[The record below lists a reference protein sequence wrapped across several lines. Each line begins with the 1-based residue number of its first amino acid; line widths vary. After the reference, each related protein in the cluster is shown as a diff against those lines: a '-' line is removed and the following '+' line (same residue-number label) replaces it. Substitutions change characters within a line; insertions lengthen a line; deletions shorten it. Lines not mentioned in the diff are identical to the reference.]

1 VDGGK
6 AVAVITQINEGY
18 WRPNG
23 SRMFFGQQIPDGV
36 AHIQVM
42 RTHHSFYDVELRWT
56 TKNAEE
62 HAMPF
67 EQTDEGIIAAFIAMK
82 LTC

>member
-1 VDGGK
+1 M
-6 AVAVITQINEGY
+6 AAITQINEGI
-18 WRPNG
+18 WGTNG
-23 SRMFFGQQIPDGV
+23 TRMFFGHKIPNEIVDV
-36 AHIQVM
+36 RLM
-42 RTHHSFYDVELRWT
+42 RTHHNFYDVEIRWM

-67 EQTDEGIIAAFIAMK
+67 EQSDEGVTAVLVAMK

>member
-1 VDGGK
+1 M
-6 AVAVITQINEGY
+6 AVITQINEGI
-18 WRPNG
+18 WGTNG
-23 SRMFFGQQIPDGV
+23 TRMFFGQKIPNGI
-36 AHIQVM
+36 AHIELM
-42 RTHHSFYDVELRWT
+42 RTHHNFYDLELRWI

-67 EQTDEGIIAAFIAMK
+67 EQTDEGVNAALVAMK

>member
-1 VDGGK
+1 
-6 AVAVITQINEGY
+6 
-18 WRPNG
+18 
-23 SRMFFGQQIPDGV
+23 MFFGQKIPDGI
-36 AHIQVM
+36 AHIQLM
-42 RTHHSFYDVELRWT
+42 RTYHNFYDLELRWI

-67 EQTDEGIIAAFIAMK
+67 EHSDEGVNAALVAMK

>member
-1 VDGGK
+1 M
-6 AVAVITQINEGY
+6 AVITQINEGI
-18 WRPNG
+18 WGTNG
-23 SRMFFGQQIPDGV
+23 TRMFFGQKIPEGI
-36 AHIQVM
+36 AHIQLM
-42 RTHHSFYDVELRWT
+42 RTHHNFYDLELRWV

-67 EQTDEGIIAAFIAMK
+67 EQTDEGVNAAFIAMK